1 MGYQLE
7 GTSGKTAPISQMG
20 NPRIDDLA
28 AIFDAARGR
37 LKVSFD
43 VRVVEVL

>member
-1 MGYQLE
+1 MDSPRMGY
-7 GTSGKTAPISQMG
+7 
-20 NPRIDDLA
+20 LA
-28 AIFDAARGR
+28 ANFDAVRRR